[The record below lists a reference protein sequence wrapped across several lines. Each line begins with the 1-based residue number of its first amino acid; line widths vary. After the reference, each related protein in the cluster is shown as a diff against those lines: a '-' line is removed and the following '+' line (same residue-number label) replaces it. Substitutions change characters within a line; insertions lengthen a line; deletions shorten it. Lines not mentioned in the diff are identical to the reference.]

1 MALPCSQPRPP
12 PRSPLP
18 PIDCAKTRYGAGLT
32 LAESTPVATLL
43 DHAEEHVGKA
53 VRVEGTV
60 ADVCAKAGCWLEIRA
75 GEGERSLRV
84 KVKDGEIVFPT
95 SARGHQAIAE
105 GTFEA
110 RELDRA
116 AYVRWAKHLA
126 EEQGRPFD
134 EATHRRRGTVPSLSG
149 GGTRRRDL
157 PVTAG
162 RWPPAAS
169 SR

>member
-1 MALPCSQPRPP
+1 MRLSLFAPLALFALVALPASAEE
-12 PRSPLP
+12 
-18 PIDCAKTRYGAGLT
+18 CAKKSYGAPLT
-32 LAESTPVATLL
+32 LSESTPVATLL
-43 DHAEEHVGKA
+43 DHPQEHAGKS

-60 ADVCAKAGCWLEIRA
+60 IDVCAKAGCWLEIQA

-116 AYVRWAKHLA
+116 AYVAWAKHLA
-126 EEQGRPFD
+126 EEQGQPFD
-134 EATHRRRGTVPSLSG
+134 EASIVGEGPFHLYQV
-149 GGTRRRDL
+149 
-157 PVTAG
+157 AG
-162 RWPPAAS
+162 RGAEICQ
-169 SR
+169 

>member
-1 MALPCSQPRPP
+1 MRLVLLAGIALLAAAPAASAE
-12 PRSPLP
+12 
-18 PIDCAKTRYGAGLT
+18 DCAKTRYGAGLT
-32 LAESTPVATLL
+32 LAESTPVSTLL
-43 DHAEEHVGKA
+43 DHAEKYVGKA

-75 GEGERSLRV
+75 GEGGRSLRV

-116 AYVRWAKHLA
+116 AYVRWAQHLA
-126 EEQGRPFD
+126 EEQGQPFD
-134 EATHRRRGTVPSLSG
+134 EATIVGEGPFHLYQV
-149 GGTRRRDL
+149 
-157 PVTAG
+157 AG
-162 RWPPAAS
+162 RGAEICQ
-169 SR
+169 

>member
-1 MALPCSQPRPP
+1 MRLILLVGIALLAAPAAAAASAAAD
-12 PRSPLP
+12 S
-18 PIDCAKTRYGAGLT
+18 CAKTRYGTGIT

-43 DHAEEHVGKA
+43 DHADEHVGRA
-53 VRVEGTV
+53 VRIEGVV
-60 ADVCAKAGCWLEIRA
+60 ADVCAAAGCWLEIRA
-75 GEGERSLRV
+75 GEGERTLRV

-95 SARGHQAIAE
+95 SARGHQATAE

-134 EATHRRRGTVPSLSG
+134 EAAIVGEGPFHLYQV
-149 GGTRRRDL
+149 
-157 PVTAG
+157 AG
-162 RWPPAAS
+162 RGAEICQ
-169 SR
+169 